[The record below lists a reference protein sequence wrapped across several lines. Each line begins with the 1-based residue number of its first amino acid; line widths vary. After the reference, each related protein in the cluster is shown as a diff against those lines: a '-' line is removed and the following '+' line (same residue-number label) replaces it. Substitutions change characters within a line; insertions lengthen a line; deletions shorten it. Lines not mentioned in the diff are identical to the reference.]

1 MRLSDLILESS
12 NMEKAIRKVVSNRG
26 SAGIDD
32 MPVDEIRAWMEVN
45 GDELAEQIREMKYKP
60 SPVRRVYIPKPNGK
74 KRPLGIPTVVDRV
87 VQQATYQIL
96 YPIFDSTFSDS
107 SFGFREGR
115 SAHQAIERTLEYLN
129 EGYEWV
135 VDLDIEKF
143 FDMVNH
149 DKLISIIRLKV
160 NEKETLHLIRSFLKA
175 GVMEEGKLNRN
186 DLGTPQGGNISP
198 LLANIYL
205 DVFDKELEN
214 RGLRFVRYADD
225 VTIYCRSEMA
235 ANRVMRSVSSWL
247 ERKLFLKVSPTKT
260 HVVRPPESTFLG
272 FTFWKGRDGWKCK
285 PANDRKQ
292 RLYKN
297 MKELLCRRKA
307 AAMPLSYLFTKV
319 NQKVRGWINYFS
331 IGSMKRFLIEFGQW
345 LRHKIRVVVF
355 KQWKRPKTL
364 FKNLMILNKQFKT
377 GFSKEE
383 IRQTA
388 NSRLGLWR
396 TTGWRTV
403 NFILSPKVLALPN
416 KEKER
421 PGLIDPV
428 GCYLNLQNK
437 S

>member
-60 SPVRRVYIPKPNGK
+60 SPVRRAYIPKPNGK

-247 ERKLFLKVSPTKT
+247 ERKLFLKVSPTY
-260 HVVRPPESTFLG
+260 VFASVCNG
-272 FTFWKGRDGWKCK
+272 VIVW
-285 PANDRKQ
+285 
-292 RLYKN
+292 RLI
-297 MKELLCRRKA
+297 M
-307 AAMPLSYLFTKV
+307 
-319 NQKVRGWINYFS
+319 GWIPGY
-331 IGSMKRFLIEFGQW
+331 GSL
-345 LRHKIRVVVF
+345 
-355 KQWKRPKTL
+355 
-364 FKNLMILNKQFKT
+364 
-377 GFSKEE
+377 
-383 IRQTA
+383 
-388 NSRLGLWR
+388 
-396 TTGWRTV
+396 
-403 NFILSPKVLALPN
+403 
-416 KEKER
+416 
-421 PGLIDPV
+421 
-428 GCYLNLQNK
+428 
-437 S
+437 

>member
-60 SPVRRVYIPKPNGK
+60 SPVRRAYIPKPNGK

-175 GVMEEGKLNRN
+175 GVMTQGSRSKEGSAR
-186 DLGTPQGGNISP
+186 
-198 LLANIYL
+198 
-205 DVFDKELEN
+205 
-214 RGLRFVRYADD
+214 
-225 VTIYCRSEMA
+225 
-235 ANRVMRSVSSWL
+235 
-247 ERKLFLKVSPTKT
+247 
-260 HVVRPPESTFLG
+260 
-272 FTFWKGRDGWKCK
+272 
-285 PANDRKQ
+285 DRK
-292 RLYKN
+292 
-297 MKELLCRRKA
+297 
-307 AAMPLSYLFTKV
+307 S
-319 NQKVRGWINYFS
+319 
-331 IGSMKRFLIEFGQW
+331 
-345 LRHKIRVVVF
+345 VV
-355 KQWKRPKTL
+355 
-364 FKNLMILNKQFKT
+364 
-377 GFSKEE
+377 
-383 IRQTA
+383 
-388 NSRLGLWR
+388 
-396 TTGWRTV
+396 
-403 NFILSPKVLALPN
+403 
-416 KEKER
+416 
-421 PGLIDPV
+421 
-428 GCYLNLQNK
+428 
-437 S
+437 